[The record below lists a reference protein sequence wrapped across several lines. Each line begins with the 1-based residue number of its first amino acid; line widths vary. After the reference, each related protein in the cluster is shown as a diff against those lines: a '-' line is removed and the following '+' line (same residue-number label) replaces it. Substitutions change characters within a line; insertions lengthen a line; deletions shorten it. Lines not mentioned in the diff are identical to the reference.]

1 MILDTAIFFILYM
14 IAMFLVLLFGS
25 FIYCSGQAVIN
36 YFKRKAREKAEINYL
51 SNLDKNLSRRF
62 DRNQ

>member
-14 IAMFLVLLFGS
+14 IAMFLVLLIGS
-25 FIYCSGQAVIN
+25 FIYCSGLAVFN
-36 YFKRKAREKAEINYL
+36 HFKRKAQQKAELNYL

-62 DRNQ
+62 DK